1 MDRFSIVVIKYQ
13 MNDERPFA
21 SPHSFG
27 GENCAGDFAASSER
41 WSNHV
46 GPQCSATFF
55 FKHVYIYIIMYICTV
70 FSVYFFVLFYPPIFK
85 HGSSLVFFLLQSQLL
100 RLTSRVFCWLNA
112 GSNWHG
118 FPHSSPFLVPSF
130 LWIFP
135 WFSYG
140 FSMII
145 HVFPVEFPM
154 AFLSWLVQLLRSAR
168 AERGCAS

>member
-1 MDRFSIVVIKYQ
+1 MYIYI
-13 MNDERPFA
+13 
-21 SPHSFG
+21 
-27 GENCAGDFAASSER
+27 
-41 WSNHV
+41 
-46 GPQCSATFF
+46 
-55 FKHVYIYIIMYICTV
+55 YIYIIMYICTV

-85 HGSSLVFFLLQSQLL
+85 HGSSLVFSCFNPNFWGSHPE
-100 RLTSRVFCWLNA
+100 FFAGWMP

-168 AERGCAS
+168 AERGCKLKAAWEIYPKDVGMNTIGGLTNISGKLT